1 MSHRATD
8 GAAGPA
14 RGADA
19 GRSGPPAALEAT
31 LAAQVG
37 AARRGDLD
45 AVAAGAERLD
55 ALLAE
60 GAASAALLPPDRR
73 RRLRRLHDELRLILV
88 QQRDELARLQTR
100 VGRGKGSLKAYRD
113 GGRL

>member
-14 RGADA
+14 QGADA
-19 GRSGPPAALEAT
+19 GGGDPLAALEAT

-45 AVAAGAERLD
+45 AVVTGAERLD

-60 GAASAALLPPDRR
+60 GAASATLLPPDRR
-73 RRLRRLHDELRLILV
+73 RRLRRL
-88 QQRDELARLQTR
+88 
-100 VGRGKGSLKAYRD
+100 
-113 GGRL
+113 